1 MTRQSKIKRLGELFE
16 FLVEDSADVFVM
28 FVDLC
33 GSTEYKQYCA
43 AQRMPE
49 LTWITRQLL
58 FLQRAATF
66 VKKYKGII
74 VKTVGDELMAI
85 FQPSTPPDEVLK
97 CAIEIL
103 QSFGNFKPFQGKA
116 LIEAKVSI
124 DFGPTYNGSL
134 IDAVPYD
141 PIGTPV
147 DRCARLNSI
156 ANKNEVT
163 FSHDFLSTLLANST
177 EIQLREKYKFKERQ
191 ENLKGIGAI
200 SVYSVAAREV
210 GRKRKG

>member
-1 MTRQSKIKRLGELFE
+1 MTRQSKIKRLGELFD
-16 FLVEDSADVFVM
+16 FLVEDSADVYVM

-43 AQRMPE
+43 EQRMPE
-49 LTWITRQLL
+49 ITWITRQLL
-58 FLQRAATF
+58 FLQRAAAF
-66 VKKYKGII
+66 VKQHEGII

-85 FQPSTPPDEVLK
+85 FQPSAHPDDILN

-103 QSFGNFKPFQGKA
+103 QSLHDFKAFQGNA

-147 DRCARLNSI
+147 DRCARLNSKTG
-156 ANKNEVT
+156 KNEIT
-163 FSHDFLSTLLANST
+163 FSHDFFSILLANTT
-177 EIQLREKYKFKERQ
+177 EIQLRQKYHFNEGQ
-191 ENLKGIGAI
+191 ESFKGIGTI
-200 SVYSVAAREV
+200 QVYRIAA
-210 GRKRKG
+210 G